1 MNGDLSSCKQID
13 KEGEKMTTIYGYNE
27 IYNFVNNNT
36 KLVHTGHGNEY
47 RYNNVLIILEKYCF
61 QIRIYTDYTK
71 NTCVASVILYYND
84 FAIQYDATDSNI
96 TLLSRHGEKVSGE
109 MYISLKNIMA

>member
-1 MNGDLSSCKQID
+1 MK
-13 KEGEKMTTIYGYNE
+13 TIYGYNE

-36 KLVHTGHGNEY
+36 KLVNNGHDEY
-47 RYNNVLIILEKYCF
+47 RYNNILCVVKKSCF

-71 NTCVASVILYYND
+71 NTCIASVILYYND

-96 TLLSRHGEKVSGE
+96 TLLSRHGDRVTGE
-109 MYISLKNIMA
+109 MYISLKDLMA